1 MVTWA
6 NDVLVEAP
14 RLQELG
20 PAWKPLCPTNWS
32 CERNKFGA
40 TVKPVHPRGGD
51 GGARGG
57 MHDVAA
63 AARFREGL
71 VTGAVSLWG
80 VLGEGC
86 HWTDLSKSFPMVV
99 QTLRK
104 GQMVMRNEGVKV
116 GHLP

>member
-1 MVTWA
+1 MHWREVAPGPANDTELLLCALVLCGSAMSKEDLVTWA

-63 AARFREGL
+63 AARFRERL
-71 VTGAVSLWG
+71 VTG
-80 VLGEGC
+80 GE
-86 HWTDLSKSFPMVV
+86 F
-99 QTLRK
+99 
-104 GQMVMRNEGVKV
+104 V
-116 GHLP
+116 GGAGGRVP

>member
-1 MVTWA
+1 MGSSDERFGWGS
-6 NDVLVEAP
+6 DVIRTPSEQV
-14 RLQELG
+14 
-20 PAWKPLCPTNWS
+20 
-32 CERNKFGA
+32 GA
-40 TVKPVHPRGGD
+40 RGGD